1 MAIRLNI
8 TMDEAVYTRLKKE
21 VRPKKMSAFITE
33 AVRAKLSPDSSD
45 LDAAY
50 RAARKER
57 WRTRLVEDW
66 RETETDA
73 WPE

>member
-1 MAIRLNI
+1 MTVRLNI
-8 TMDEAVYTRLKKE
+8 TMDEAVYDRLKKE
-21 VRPKKMSAFITE
+21 VRPKRMSAFITE
-33 AVRAKLSPDSSD
+33 AVRAKLSPDSRA

-57 WRTRLVEDW
+57 WRKGLADQW
-66 RETETDA
+66 RHTEAET